1 MTQPGFKPVGQT
13 EQRLFGPR
21 KILVCGYSLEQQH
34 VLLEIFAQLPE
45 YKNLPILFARP
56 EDTDTSLETLFS
68 RDQSSEEGEVLA
80 SPPTIIMA
88 GLTGK
93 ELHLFMAEHK
103 KAMLFSP
110 IWATL
115 TPTSA
120 GWTLGD
126 LLKELGREKEAMRTM
141 HARPS

>member
-1 MTQPGFKPVGQT
+1 MTQPGFKPIGQT

-34 VLLEIFAQLPE
+34 NLLKIYTQLPE
-45 YKNLPILFARP
+45 FTTLPILFARA
-56 EDTDTSLETLFS
+56 EDTNASLETLFS
-68 RDQSSEEGEVLA
+68 RNHATEEDEVLA
-80 SPPTIIMA
+80 SPPAIIMA
-88 GLTGK
+88 GLTEK

-103 KAMLFSP
+103 KAMKFSP

-115 TPTSA
+115 TPTSV
-120 GWTLGD
+120 GWTLGE
-126 LLKELGREKEAMRTM
+126 LLQELGREKEAMRTM